1 MRLQVSAA
9 TIAVLSG
16 TCHQWVASAQT
27 NKDADNAMLRSKF
40 ARDVEQAYK
49 SDPMGQRQQLQK
61 KRSLEKRKERNNNS
75 HSNATKKVD
84 VGILAAATTSPI
96 YPQFLYGQKRMGKE
110 ERQRFLQEEEGGSTS
125 SCPSGCPQEFCDCGA
140 TYKEVEFC
148 TKEMLSVC
156 ERGLVPRCVRTEDI
170 EFYEETYC
178 PFSECIENNEPEEIC
193 NCDYYSNYCTLFYEF
208 EDSFESCVTAECCDK
223 SPAGEKATCIPGLQ
237 PTFNPTST
245 PTVSVPP
252 TASPSGTP
260 APTVSSMPTISNK
273 PTSSP
278 SISSSPTTSPKPT
291 PLSSDSPSAQPSIS
305 AKPSVSPTEAPNPSP
320 SQSPSSAP
328 TVSPTDV
335 PSTSPSDAP
344 SNFPTVSAAP
354 TISVKPST
362 GPTSSQSPTV
372 SAQPT
377 DSPSISVA
385 PTSSPSD
392 SPTVSVAPT
401 SSPSTPVP
409 TGNPI
414 VEPTMEPTYAPTLVP
429 TYAPTFLPTEGEQLG
444 APSGGM
450 SHLSNILIPLCV
462 GVGGAA
468 MWLFGGL

>member
-252 TASPSGTP
+252 TASPS
-260 APTVSSMPTISNK
+260 
-273 PTSSP
+273 
-278 SISSSPTTSPKPT
+278 
-291 PLSSDSPSAQPSIS
+291 
-305 AKPSVSPTEAPNPSP
+305 PSVSPTEAPNPSP